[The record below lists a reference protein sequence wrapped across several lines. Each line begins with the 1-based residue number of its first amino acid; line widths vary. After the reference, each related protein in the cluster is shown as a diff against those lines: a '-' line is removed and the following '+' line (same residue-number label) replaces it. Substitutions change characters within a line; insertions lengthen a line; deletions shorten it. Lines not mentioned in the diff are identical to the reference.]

1 MKGGMLIGRET
12 ELAWLEEAVGD
23 ALEGRGALVLLAG
36 EAGVGKTRLA
46 EEVAAASDA
55 LTLRGAASPSA
66 ALPYGPMLGALRG
79 HLRGAPGALTSCGPL
94 QGHLALLLPEL
105 GPSVAESDRATLFEA
120 LRCALATI
128 AAGSP
133 AVILLDDLQWSDD
146 ATLELLGA
154 LADPLRELP
163 ILVVGAYRSDE
174 VPRAHPLRAL
184 RNELRRARA
193 LRELALGP
201 LDAQGTAAL
210 AGEVLGTPASPA
222 LARTVYDRT
231 QGVPFFVEELAGA
244 LESGGRLTEGTRG
257 LELVGN
263 GEIPVPETIRDAVL
277 LRAAGLSD
285 AARAAA
291 EAASVAGPRFDLE
304 LVAALGGDGGLAE
317 LLNSGL
323 VAETEPG
330 AGAFRHALARDAIYE
345 DVPWPRR
352 RDLHRRLAEALEAR
366 GGPGVEVAAHWL
378 AAREGQH
385 ALEAL
390 LRALDELPAL
400 HAYRDEARAARR
412 ALELWPDGER
422 ESERIAVLERYARSA
437 ELAGDLTE
445 ATRAWREAVA
455 ARRAQGVGRALADA
469 QRHLASVYELRGDR
483 ERALAARRVAADSF
497 ATNGLPGEAAAERL
511 VVAGYL
517 QSAGKHGAA
526 VALAR
531 EAGAEA
537 QRAERIDLR
546 ARALGLEGV
555 ATAKGGELAAGV
567 ETVRAGLSL
576 ALAHELTPQA
586 AELYQRLGTAL
597 ETSGDYGGAHEALT
611 TAVGLCRTGDADAL
625 EHGCLS
631 CVAYVL
637 RELGDWDASV
647 ELCRELA
654 AGDVRPDDTVVV
666 DGILGAIHAFRG
678 EPARARPL
686 LLRALDTASRLDVV
700 SMQLDTAASLACV
713 EEQTGDHD
721 AAAEHCRF
729 VLERWERSE
738 DRHYAVWGL
747 RWAACFFAANGAGA
761 EARACADA
769 LARIAAH
776 TGHPDARAALAH
788 ALGETALLDDDV
800 ETAAE
805 QLGRAL
811 ELQATLDIPF
821 ERAQIQLRSGVVL
834 AATGER
840 ELALERLASA
850 YRTARRL
857 GARPLAMRAAEE
869 TARLGESVERRLG
882 RRAAAAHDGAG
893 LSRREVEVMRLLA
906 VGRTNREIARELFLS
921 PRTVDAHVRSIF
933 SKLGCRSRVEAAT
946 RAGELGLLV

>member
-1 MKGGMLIGRET
+1 MRGGVLIGRQAERG
-12 ELAWLEEAVGD
+12 WLEEAVAG
-23 ALEGRGALVLLAG
+23 ALAGQGSLVLLAG
-36 EAGVGKTRLA
+36 EAGIGKTRLA
-46 EEVAAASDA
+46 EEVADESEAVA
-55 LTLRGAASPSA
+55 LRGAASPA
-66 ALPYGPMLGALRG
+66 ATLPYGPMLGALRG
-79 HLRGAPGALTSCGPL
+79 YLRSTPDALASCGPL

-105 GPSVAESDRATLFEA
+105 GPAVAESDRATLFES

-128 AAGSP
+128 ASRSP

-174 VPRAHPLRAL
+174 VPRAHPLRGL
-184 RNELRRARA
+184 RHELRRARA
-193 LRELALGP
+193 LRELALEP
-201 LDAQGTAAL
+201 LDGEGTAAL
-210 AGEVLGTPASPA
+210 AAQVLGTAPSAA
-222 LARTVYDRT
+222 LARTLHDRT

-244 LESGGRLTEGTRG
+244 LQSGARLTEGARG
-257 LELVGN
+257 LELAGN

-285 AARAAA
+285 DARAAA

-304 LVAALGGDGGLAE
+304 LVAELGGDAGLAE
-317 LLNSGL
+317 LIDSGL
-323 VAETEPG
+323 VAESEPG
-330 AGAFRHALARDAIYE
+330 TGAFRHALARDAMYE

-352 RDLHRRLAEALEAR
+352 RDLHRRLAEALDAR
-366 GGPGVEVAAHWL
+366 GGPGVEAASHWL
-378 AAREGQH
+378 AARDGQR
-385 ALEAL
+385 ALDAL
-390 LRALDELPAL
+390 LRALEELAAL

-412 ALELWPDGER
+412 ALELWPEGER
-422 ESERIAVLERYARSA
+422 EAERIVLLERYARCA
-437 ELAGDLTE
+437 ELAGDLAE
-445 ATRAWREAVA
+445 AMRAWREAVA
-455 ARRAQGVGRALADA
+455 ARRDQGVGRALADA
-469 QRHLASVYELRGDR
+469 HRHLAAVYELQGDR

-497 ATNGLPGEAAAERL
+497 AANGLAGEAAAERL
-511 VVAGYL
+511 VVAAYL
-517 QSAGKHGAA
+517 QSAGKHGQA

-531 EAGAEA
+531 EAGEEA

-555 ATAKGGELAAGV
+555 ATAKGGDLATGV

-576 ALAHELTPQA
+576 ALAHELTPEA

-637 RELGDWDASV
+637 RELGDWDRSA
-647 ELCRELA
+647 ELCHELQ
-654 AGDVRPDDTVVV
+654 AGDVRHDDTVVV

-686 LLRALDTASRLDVV
+686 LLRSLDTASRLDVV
-700 SMQLDTAASLACV
+700 SMQLDTASSLACL
-713 EEQTGDHD
+713 EEQTGDLE

-747 RWAACFFAANGAGA
+747 RWAACFFAAAGYGA
-761 EARACADA
+761 EARGCADA

-788 ALGETALLDDDV
+788 ALGETALLDGDA

-811 ELQATLDIPF
+811 DLQATLDIPF
-821 ERAQIQLRSGVVL
+821 ERAQIQLRAGVVL
-834 AATGER
+834 AAAGER
-840 ELALERLASA
+840 EPALERLASA

-933 SKLGCRSRVEAAT
+933 SKLGCRSRVEATA

>member
-1 MKGGMLIGRET
+1 M
-12 ELAWLEEAVGD
+12 
-23 ALEGRGALVLLAG
+23 
-36 EAGVGKTRLA
+36 
-46 EEVAAASDA
+46 
-55 LTLRGAASPSA
+55 
-66 ALPYGPMLGALRG
+66 
-79 HLRGAPGALTSCGPL
+79 
-94 QGHLALLLPEL
+94 
-105 GPSVAESDRATLFEA
+105 
-120 LRCALATI
+120 
-128 AAGSP
+128 
-133 AVILLDDLQWSDD
+133 
-146 ATLELLGA
+146 
-154 LADPLRELP
+154 
-163 ILVVGAYRSDE
+163 
-174 VPRAHPLRAL
+174 
-184 RNELRRARA
+184 RRAPR
-193 LRELALGP
+193 
-201 LDAQGTAAL
+201 
-210 AGEVLGTPASPA
+210 
-222 LARTVYDRT
+222 
-231 QGVPFFVEELAGA
+231 
-244 LESGGRLTEGTRG
+244 
-257 LELVGN
+257 
-263 GEIPVPETIRDAVL
+263 
-277 LRAAGLSD
+277 
-285 AARAAA
+285 A

-304 LVAALGGDGGLAE
+304 LVAALGGDARARRAAQQRARGRDRARRWRLPSCAGPRRHLRGRALAAAPGR
-317 LLNSGL
+317 STG
-323 VAETEPG
+323 AWPRPSRPG
-330 AGAFRHALARDAIYE
+330 AAPESRSPRTGSRRTRVRGRSRRCCARSTSS
-345 DVPWPRR
+345 PR
-352 RDLHRRLAEALEAR
+352 
-366 GGPGVEVAAHWL
+366 
-378 AAREGQH
+378 
-385 ALEAL
+385 
-390 LRALDELPAL
+390 L

-422 ESERIAVLERYARSA
+422 EGERIALLERYARSA

-445 ATRAWREAVA
+445 ALRAWREAVA
-455 ARRAQGVGRALADA
+455 ARRASRRRPRARRRPTTPGRD
-469 QRHLASVYELRGDR
+469 LR
-483 ERALAARRVAADSF
+483 AARRPRARARRAARGGRLVRDQRP
-497 ATNGLPGEAAAERL
+497 AREAAAERL

-517 QSAGKHGAA
+517 QSAGKHGEA

-531 EAGAEA
+531 AAGEEAR
-537 QRAERIDLR
+537 RAERIDLR

-597 ETSGDYGGAHEALT
+597 ETAGDYGGAHEALT
-611 TAVGLCRTGDADAL
+611 TALGLCRTGGADAL
-625 EHGCLS
+625 EHVCLS

-647 ELCRELA
+647 ELCHELQ
-654 AGDVRPDDTVVV
+654 AGDVRPDDTLVA
-666 DGILGAIHAFRG
+666 DGALGAIHAFRG

-686 LLRALDTASRLDVV
+686 LLRSLDTAARLDVV
-700 SMQLDTAASLACV
+700 SMQLDTAAALAYL
-713 EEQTGDHD
+713 EDQTGDRD

-738 DRHYAVWGL
+738 DVHYAVWGL

-761 EARACADA
+761 QARACADA

-788 ALGETALLDDDV
+788 ALGETALLDDDA

-834 AATGER
+834 AAAGER

-933 SKLGCRSRVEAAT
+933 SKLGCRSRVEATT

>member
-1 MKGGMLIGRET
+1 MRGGVLIGRET
-12 ELAWLEEAVGD
+12 ERAWLEEAVDD
-23 ALEGRGALVLLAG
+23 ALAGRGALVLLAG

-46 EEVAAASDA
+46 EEVAASSDA
-55 LTLRGAASPSA
+55 LALRGAASPA
-66 ALPYGPMLGALRG
+66 ATLPYGPMLGALRG
-79 HLRGAPGALTSCGPL
+79 YLRGAPGALASCGPL

-105 GPSVAESDRATLFEA
+105 GPAVAESDRATLFES

-128 AAGSP
+128 ASASP

-154 LADPLRELP
+154 LADPLRELG

-174 VPRAHPLRAL
+174 VPRTHPLRSL
-184 RNELRRARA
+184 RNELRRARE
-193 LRELALGP
+193 LRELALQP
-201 LDAQGTAAL
+201 LDADGTAAL
-210 AGEVLGTPASPA
+210 TAQVLGAPLSPA

-244 LESGGRLTEGTRG
+244 LESGGRLTPGARG
-257 LELVGN
+257 LELAGN

-291 EAASVAGPRFDLE
+291 EAASVGGPRFDLE
-304 LVAALGGDGGLAE
+304 LVAALGGDAGLAE
-317 LLNSGL
+317 LLSSGL
-323 VAETEPG
+323 VAESEPG

-352 RDLHRRLAEALEAR
+352 RALHRRVAQALEAR
-366 GGPGVEVAAHWL
+366 GGHGVEVASHWL
-378 AAREGQH
+378 AARDGAR
-385 ALEAL
+385 ALDAL

-422 ESERIAVLERYARSA
+422 EAERIALLERYARSA

-445 ATRAWREAVA
+445 ALRAWREAVA
-455 ARRAQGVGRALADA
+455 ARRAEGVGRALADA
-469 QRHLASVYELRGDR
+469 QRHLAAVYELRGDR

-517 QSAGKHGAA
+517 QSAGKHGEA

-531 EAGAEA
+531 VAGEEAL
-537 QRAERIDLR
+537 RAERIDLR

-597 ETSGDYGGAHEALT
+597 ETAGDYGGAHEALT

-647 ELCRELA
+647 ELCRELQ
-654 AGDVRPDDTVVV
+654 AGDVRSDDTVVA
-666 DGILGAIHAFRG
+666 DGVLGAIHAFRG
-678 EPARARPL
+678 EHARARPL
-686 LLRALDTASRLDVV
+686 LLRSLDTASRLDVV
-700 SMQLDTAASLACV
+700 SMQLDTASSLAYL
-713 EEQTGDHD
+713 EDQTGDRD

-738 DRHYAVWGL
+738 DVHYAVWGL
-747 RWAACFFAANGAGA
+747 RWAAGFFAVQGAGA

-769 LARIAAH
+769 LARITAH

-788 ALGETALLDDDV
+788 ALAETALLDEDP

-805 QLGRAL
+805 QIGRAL

-821 ERAQIQLRSGVVL
+821 ERAQIQLRAGIVL
-834 AATGER
+834 AVAGER
-840 ELALERLASA
+840 ELALERLAGA
-850 YRTARRL
+850 YRIARRL
-857 GARPLAMRAAEE
+857 GARPLAMQAAEE

-893 LSRREVEVMRLLA
+893 LTRREVEVVRLLA

-921 PRTVDAHVRSIF
+921 PRTVDAHMRSIF
-933 SKLGCRSRVEAAT
+933 GKLGCRSRVEATT

>member
-1 MKGGMLIGRET
+1 MRGAVLIGREV
-12 ELAWLEEAVGD
+12 EREWLETAVETAVAG
-23 ALEGRGALVLLAG
+23 EGALVLLAG

-46 EEVAAASDA
+46 EEVAASSDA
-55 LTLRGAASPSA
+55 LALRGAASPA
-66 ALPYGPMLGALRG
+66 ATLPYGPVLGALRG
-79 HLRGAPGALTSCGPL
+79 YLRSAPGALASCGPL
-94 QGHLALLLPEL
+94 RSHLALLLPEL
-105 GPSVAESDRATLFEA
+105 GPAVAESDRATLFES

-174 VPRAHPLRAL
+174 VPRTHPLRAL
-184 RNELRRARA
+184 RNELRRARS
-193 LRELALGP
+193 LRELALEP
-201 LDAQGTAAL
+201 LDGERTAAL
-210 AGEVLGTPASPA
+210 AAEVLGGSLTPA
-222 LARTVYDRT
+222 LARTIYDRT

-244 LESGGRLTEGTRG
+244 LESGGRLTAVARG
-257 LELVGN
+257 LELAGN
-263 GEIPVPETIRDAVL
+263 GEIPVPETVRDAVL
-277 LRAAGLSD
+277 VRAAGWSD
-285 AARAAA
+285 AARSAA

-304 LVAALGGDGGLAE
+304 LVAALGDDTGLAE
-317 LLNSGL
+317 LIDSGL
-323 VAETEPG
+323 VSETEPG

-366 GGPGVEVAAHWL
+366 GGPGVEAASHWL
-378 AAREGQH
+378 AAREGPR
-385 ALEAL
+385 ALDAL

-422 ESERIAVLERYARSA
+422 EAERIVLLERYARSA
-437 ELAGDLTE
+437 ELAGDLAE
-445 ATRAWREAVA
+445 STRAWREAVA
-455 ARRAQGVGRALADA
+455 ARRSQGVGRALADA
-469 QRHLASVYELRGDR
+469 QRHLAAVYELRGDR
-483 ERALAARRVAADSF
+483 ERAQAARRVAADSF
-497 ATNGLPGEAAAERL
+497 AANGLPGEAAAERL

-517 QSAGKHGAA
+517 QSAGEHGEA

-531 EAGAEA
+531 VAGEEA

-597 ETSGDYGGAHEALT
+597 ESAGDYGGAHEALT

-647 ELCRELA
+647 DLCRELR
-654 AGDVRPDDTVVV
+654 AGDGRPDDTVVV

-678 EPARARPL
+678 EPARGRPL
-686 LLRALDTASRLDVV
+686 LLRGLDTASRLDVV
-700 SMQLDTAASLACV
+700 SMQLDTAASLAYL
-713 EEQTGDHD
+713 EEQTGDRD

-738 DRHYAVWGL
+738 DVHYAVWGL
-747 RWAACFFAANGAGA
+747 RWAACFFATGGDGAQ
-761 EARACADA
+761 ARACADA

-788 ALGETALLDDDV
+788 ALGETALLDGDT

-805 QLGRAL
+805 QLSRAL
-811 ELQATLDIPF
+811 DLQATLDIPF
-821 ERAQIQLRSGVVL
+821 ERAQIQLRAGVVL
-834 AATGER
+834 AAAGER
-840 ELALERLASA
+840 ETALERLASA

-857 GARPLAMRAAEE
+857 GARPIAMRAAEE
-869 TARLGESVERRLG
+869 TANLGESVERRLG

-933 SKLGCRSRVEAAT
+933 SKLGCRSRVEASA

>member
-1 MKGGMLIGRET
+1 MSGGVLIGRET
-12 ELAWLEEAVGD
+12 ERTWLDEAVGD
-23 ALEGRGALVLLAG
+23 ALDGRGSLVLLAG

-46 EEVAAASDA
+46 EEVAVASDA
-55 LTLRGAASPSA
+55 LALRGAASPSA
-66 ALPYGPMLGALRG
+66 TLPYGPMLGALRAY
-79 HLRGAPGALTSCGPL
+79 LRGAPGGLGSCGPL

-133 AVILLDDLQWSDD
+133 VVLFLDDLQWSDD

-201 LDAQGTAAL
+201 LDAEGTAAL
-210 AGEVLGTPASPA
+210 AAQVLGMPPSPA
-222 LARTVYDRT
+222 LARTLHDRT

-244 LESGGRLTEGTRG
+244 LESGARLTEGARG
-257 LELVGN
+257 LELAGN

-277 LRAAGLSD
+277 LRAAGLTD

-304 LVAALGGDGGLAE
+304 LVATLEEAGLAE

-323 VAETEPG
+323 VAEAEPG
-330 AGAFRHALARDAIYE
+330 TGAFRHALARDAIYE
-345 DVPWPRR
+345 DVPWRR
-352 RDLHRRLAEALEAR
+352 RRALHRKLAEALEAEH
-366 GGPGVEVAAHWL
+366 GSGVETASHWL
-378 AAREGQH
+378 AAREAPR
-385 ALEAL
+385 ALDAL
-390 LRALDELPAL
+390 LRGLDELAAL
-400 HAYRDEARAARR
+400 HAYRDEARAARH
-412 ALELWPDGER
+412 ALELWPEAER
-422 ESERIAVLERYARSA
+422 ESERIALLERYARSA
-437 ELAGDLTE
+437 ELAGDLAE
-445 ATRAWREAVA
+445 ATRGWREVVA
-455 ARRAQGVGRALADA
+455 ARRTRGVGRALGEAE
-469 QRHLASVYELRGDR
+469 RRLASVYELQGDR
-483 ERALAARRVAADSF
+483 ERALAARRVAADCF
-497 ATNGLPGEAAAERL
+497 AANDLPGEAAAERL
-511 VVAGYL
+511 VVAAYL
-517 QSAGKHGAA
+517 QSAGKHGEA

-531 EAGAEA
+531 AAGDEA

-597 ETSGDYGGAHEALT
+597 ETAGDYGGAHEALT

-625 EHGCLS
+625 EYGCLS

-647 ELCRELA
+647 ELCHELH
-654 AGDVRPDDTVVV
+654 AGDVRPDDTVVA
-666 DGILGAIHAFRG
+666 DGVLGAIHAFRG
-678 EPARARPL
+678 APARARPL
-686 LLRALDTASRLDVV
+686 LLRALDTASRLNVI
-700 SMQLDTAASLACV
+700 SMQLDTAASLAFL
-713 EEQTGDHD
+713 EDQTGDRD
-721 AAAEHCRF
+721 AAADHCRF
-729 VLERWERSE
+729 VLERWEHSE

-747 RWAACFFAANGAGA
+747 RWAASFFAEHGAGA

-788 ALGETALLDDDV
+788 ALGETALLDGDAA
-800 ETAAE
+800 TAAE
-805 QLGRAL
+805 QIGRAL
-811 ELQATLDIPF
+811 ELHAALDIAF
-821 ERAQIQLRSGVVL
+821 ERAQIQLRAGVVL
-834 AATGER
+834 AAAGER